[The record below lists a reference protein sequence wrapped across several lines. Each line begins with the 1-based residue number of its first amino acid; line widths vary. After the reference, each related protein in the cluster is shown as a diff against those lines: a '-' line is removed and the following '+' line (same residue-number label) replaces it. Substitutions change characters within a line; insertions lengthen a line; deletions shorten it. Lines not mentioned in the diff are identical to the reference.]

1 MLFRSCILSFLAVL
15 FLGSGS
21 AFAQQSFF
29 CSASYGG
36 YCQYTG
42 KISRLYVND
51 GNFII
56 MYFENSVD
64 PAIISAAGISASVQD
79 AGGYLITDNP
89 IYAEYLYST
98 LITAQASKRPVTIQ
112 FFGTTQG
119 YLTLTKVWLAE

>member
-1 MLFRSCILSFLAVL
+1 
-15 FLGSGS
+15 
-21 AFAQQSFF
+21 
-29 CSASYGG
+29 
-36 YCQYTG
+36 
-42 KISRLYVND
+42 
-51 GNFII
+51 

>member
-1 MLFRSCILSFLAVL
+1 MKNFLFAVT
-15 FLGSGS
+15 FLGALTFGSSS

-29 CSASYGG
+29 CSSDYGG

-42 KISRLYVND
+42 KISKLYVND

-64 PAIISAAGISASVQD
+64 PTAISNAGISASVND

-112 FFGTTQG
+112 FFGTTSG
-119 YLTLTKVWLAE
+119 YLKLSKVWLVE

>member
-1 MLFRSCILSFLAVL
+1 MRNFLFIISFLGASIFGASSV
-15 FLGSGS
+15 
-21 AFAQQSFF
+21 FAQQSFF
-29 CSASYGG
+29 CSPSYGG

-42 KISRLYVND
+42 KISQLYVND
-51 GNFII
+51 SNFII

-64 PAIISAAGISASVQD
+64 PAIISDAGIPASRYN

-112 FFGTTQG
+112 FFGTKSG
-119 YLTLTKVWLAE
+119 YLKLSKVWLAD